1 MDNTRFGKLLREK
14 ILRYKPD
21 FNLDILEIGLE
32 KFILSEYKSGDYLV
46 KAGHKCKNLFILE
59 NSITRSYFIGDDGEE
74 KTLWIEPETSFITDY
89 ESFSSDQASLRNI
102 RLYHDSFVFHIS
114 REELVNLY
122 RNHHEWTLLGIIII
136 EEHFINLLRLRTTL
150 NFNDASE
157 NYKLVELYYSQYL
170 EVVPM
175 KHLASWL
182 NISPV
187 HLSRIRKE
195 NQKKKIEL
203 TNVKDF

>member
-1 MDNTRFGKLLREK
+1 MDNTRFRKLLREK

-32 KFILSEYKSGDYLV
+32 KFVLSEYKSGDYLV

>member
-1 MDNTRFGKLLREK
+1 MDNTRFRKLLREK

-32 KFILSEYKSGDYLV
+32 KFVLSEYKSGDYLV

-195 NQKKKIEL
+195 NQKRKL
-203 TNVKDF
+203 N

>member
-1 MDNTRFGKLLREK
+1 MDNTRFRTLLREK
-14 ILRYKPD
+14 ILSYKPD
-21 FNLDILEIGLE
+21 FNLEILEIGLE

-195 NQKKKIEL
+195 NRKRKV
-203 TNVKDF
+203 N

>member
-1 MDNTRFGKLLREK
+1 MDNTRFRKLLREK

-170 EVVPM
+170 EVVPL

-195 NQKKKIEL
+195 NQKRKL
-203 TNVKDF
+203 N

>member
-1 MDNTRFGKLLREK
+1 MNNTRFRKLLREK
-14 ILRYKPD
+14 ILTYKPD
-21 FNLDILEIGLE
+21 FNLEILEIGLE
-32 KFILSEYKSGDYLV
+32 KFIMSEYKSGDYLV

-59 NSITRSYFIGDDGEE
+59 NSITRSYFIGEDGEE

-89 ESFSSDQASLRNI
+89 ESFSSDKKSLRNI
-102 RLYHDSFVFHIS
+102 QLYHDSFVLEIS
-114 REELVNLY
+114 REELLNLY

-170 EVVPM
+170 EVVPL

-195 NQKKKIEL
+195 NQKRKV
-203 TNVKDF
+203 N

>member
-1 MDNTRFGKLLREK
+1 MDNTRFRKLLREK

-102 RLYHDSFVFHIS
+102 RLYHDSFVFHIN
-114 REELVNLY
+114 REELVELY

-195 NQKKKIEL
+195 NQKRKL
-203 TNVKDF
+203 N

>member
-1 MDNTRFGKLLREK
+1 MNNTRFRKLLREK
-14 ILRYKPD
+14 ILTYKPD
-21 FNLDILEIGLE
+21 FNLEILEIGLE
-32 KFILSEYKSGDYLV
+32 KFIMSEYKSGDYLV

-59 NSITRSYFIGDDGEE
+59 NSITRSYFIGEDGEE

-89 ESFSSDQASLRNI
+89 ESFSSDKKSLRNI
-102 RLYHDSFVFHIS
+102 QLYHDSFVLEIS

-170 EVVPM
+170 EVVPL

-195 NQKKKIEL
+195 NQKRKV
-203 TNVKDF
+203 N

>member
-1 MDNTRFGKLLREK
+1 MREK
-14 ILRYKPD
+14 ILTYKPD
-21 FNLDILEIGLE
+21 FNLEILEIGLE
-32 KFILSEYKSGDYLV
+32 KFIMSEYKSGDYLV

-59 NSITRSYFIGDDGEE
+59 NSITRSYFIGEDGEE

-89 ESFSSDQASLRNI
+89 ESFSSDKKSLRNI
-102 RLYHDSFVFHIS
+102 QLYHDSFVLEIS
-114 REELVNLY
+114 REELVDLY

-170 EVVPM
+170 EVVPL

-195 NQKKKIEL
+195 NQKRKV
-203 TNVKDF
+203 N

>member
-1 MDNTRFGKLLREK
+1 MDNTRFRKLLREK

-114 REELVNLY
+114 RKELVNLY

-195 NQKKKIEL
+195 NQKRKL
-203 TNVKDF
+203 N

>member
-1 MDNTRFGKLLREK
+1 MDNTRFRKLLREK

-114 REELVNLY
+114 REELVELY

-170 EVVPM
+170 EVVPL

-195 NQKKKIEL
+195 NQKRKL
-203 TNVKDF
+203 N

>member
-1 MDNTRFGKLLREK
+1 MDNTRFRKLLREK

-32 KFILSEYKSGDYLV
+32 KFVLSEYKSGDYLV

-114 REELVNLY
+114 REELVELY

-195 NQKKKIEL
+195 NQKRKL
-203 TNVKDF
+203 N

>member
-1 MDNTRFGKLLREK
+1 MTNTIFRELLRKK
-14 ILRYKPD
+14 ILSYKPD
-21 FNLDILEIGLE
+21 FNSEILEIGLE
-32 KFILSEYKSGDYLV
+32 KFTLSEYKSGDYLV

-74 KTLWIEPETSFITDY
+74 KTLWIEPERSFITDY
-89 ESFSSDQASLRNI
+89 ESFSSEQKSLRNI
-102 RLYHDSFVFHIS
+102 QLYHDSISLEIS
-114 REELVNLY
+114 REDLVNLY
-122 RNHHEWTLLGIIII
+122 RNYHEWTLLGIIII
-136 EEHFINLLRLRTTL
+136 EEHFINLLKLRTTL

-170 EVVPM
+170 ELVPL

-182 NISPV
+182 NISAV

-195 NQKKKIEL
+195 NQKRKV
-203 TNVKDF
+203 N

>member
-1 MDNTRFGKLLREK
+1 MDNTRFRKLLREK

-32 KFILSEYKSGDYLV
+32 KFVLSEYKSGDYLV

-170 EVVPM
+170 EVVPL

-195 NQKKKIEL
+195 NQKRKL
-203 TNVKDF
+203 N

>member
-1 MDNTRFGKLLREK
+1 MDNTRFRKLLREK

-114 REELVNLY
+114 REELVELY

-195 NQKKKIEL
+195 NQKRKL
-203 TNVKDF
+203 N

>member
-1 MDNTRFGKLLREK
+1 MNNTRFRKLLREK
-14 ILRYKPD
+14 ILTYKPD
-21 FNLDILEIGLE
+21 FNLEILEIGLE
-32 KFILSEYKSGDYLV
+32 KFIMSEYKSGDYLV

-59 NSITRSYFIGDDGEE
+59 NSITRSYFIGEDGEE

-89 ESFSSDQASLRNI
+89 ESFSSDKKSLRNI
-102 RLYHDSFVFHIS
+102 QLYHDSFVLEIS
-114 REELVNLY
+114 REELVDLY

-170 EVVPM
+170 EVVPL

-195 NQKKKIEL
+195 NQKRKV
-203 TNVKDF
+203 N

>member
-1 MDNTRFGKLLREK
+1 MTNTIFRELLRKK
-14 ILRYKPD
+14 ILSYKPD
-21 FNLDILEIGLE
+21 FNSEILEIGLE
-32 KFILSEYKSGDYLV
+32 KFTLSEYKSGDYLV

-74 KTLWIEPETSFITDY
+74 KTLWIEPERSFITDY
-89 ESFSSDQASLRNI
+89 ESFSSEQKSLRNI
-102 RLYHDSFVFHIS
+102 QLYHDSISLEIS
-114 REELVNLY
+114 REDLVNLY
-122 RNHHEWTLLGIIII
+122 RNYHEWTLLGIMII
-136 EEHFINLLRLRTTL
+136 EEHFINLLKLRTTL

-170 EVVPM
+170 ELVPL

-182 NISPV
+182 NISAV

-195 NQKKKIEL
+195 NQKRKV
-203 TNVKDF
+203 N